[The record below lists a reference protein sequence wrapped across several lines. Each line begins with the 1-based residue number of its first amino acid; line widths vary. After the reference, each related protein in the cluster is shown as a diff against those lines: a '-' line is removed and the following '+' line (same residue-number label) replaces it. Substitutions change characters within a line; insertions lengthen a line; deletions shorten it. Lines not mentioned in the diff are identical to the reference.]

1 MTGIVVV
8 FLLSLFMEG
17 EIRLE
22 YIKKLNQS
30 IDYIENNICEDLE
43 VEKIAKIS
51 CLSKYHFQR
60 LFHLLSG
67 YTIAEYIRK
76 RRLTLAAQ
84 KLATEDI
91 KVIDVAIKY
100 GYSTSESFSK
110 AFSRLHGIN
119 PSVVK
124 NSKKRLKAYPR
135 LFFQLKLQGAN
146 KMDYRIVAKEK
157 FQVIGKSI
165 EMSTLDGQ
173 NFKEIPK
180 FWAECNQDGFC
191 DKLYQYVDEL
201 GILGICMDYEEDKDR
216 MKYMIAVEKPE
227 IDLDFEVEEIKI
239 PSNSWAVFEV
249 VGSMPNAIQDVWK
262 RIYSEWFPSTG
273 YEHTGG
279 AELEVYYPGDPSNE
293 DYKSE
298 IWIPIK

>member
-1 MTGIVVV
+1 
-8 FLLSLFMEG
+8 MEG
-17 EIRLE
+17 EISLE

-30 IDYIENNICEDLE
+30 IDYIENYICEDLE
-43 VEKIAKIS
+43 AEKIAKIS

-84 KLATEDI
+84 ELATDDI

-100 GYSTSESFSK
+100 GYSTAESFSK

-124 NSKKRLKAYPR
+124 NSKKKLKAYPH

-146 KMDYRIVAKEK
+146 KMDYRIVEKEE
-157 FQVIGKSI
+157 FQVVGKSI
-165 EMSTLDGQ
+165 EVSTLDGQ
-173 NFKEIPK
+173 NFKEIPE
-180 FWAECNQDGFC
+180 FWDVCNQNGFC

-201 GILGICMDYEEDKDR
+201 GILGICMDYEENKDK
-216 MKYMIAVEKPE
+216 MKYMIAIKKTEDK
-227 IDLDFEVEEIKI
+227 LDFEVEEKEI
-239 PSNSWAVFEV
+239 PSNTWAIFEIK
-249 VGSMPNAIQDVWK
+249 GPMPNAIQDVWK

-273 YEHTGG
+273 YEHTRGP
-279 AELEVYYPGDPSNE
+279 ELEVYFPGDPSDEN
-293 DYKSE
+293 YKSE
-298 IWIPIK
+298 IWIPLK